1 MCLKIALVDD
11 EKIYNDEM
19 SVICREFAAE
29 NRLNIE
35 VAEYCDGDSFL
46 NSKEDHSIVFMDI
59 YMNGMDG
66 ILTAQKLREHGSGSL
81 LIFMTSSE
89 EHMPDA
95 FSCHAFEYIVKPF
108 SPQRVKKV
116 LGDALKVIP
125 FETEYTELYSD
136 RKKFRVALENIV
148 CAITDAHYL
157 DVALANGTSIRCRMT
172 TGQFLEQ
179 AAFDERFVLVN
190 KGIIVNADY
199 ITDFENN
206 CCILKNG
213 ASLPIRVRDRLKIE
227 QTVRNH
233 NFDKIRKK
241 QRYGG

>member
-1 MCLKIALVDD
+1 MRLKIALVDD
-11 EKIYNDEM
+11 EKIYKDEM

-29 NRLNIE
+29 NHLDTEI
-35 VAEYCDGDSFL
+35 AEYCDGDSFL

-59 YMNGMDG
+59 FMDGTDG
-66 ILTAQKLREHGSGSL
+66 ILTAQKLRERGGGCL

-136 RKKFRVALENIV
+136 RKKFRVALDNIV

-179 AAFDERFVLVN
+179 AAFDERFILIN

-199 ITDFENN
+199 VIDFNNN
-206 CCILKNG
+206 CCILENG
-213 ASLPIRVRDRLKIE
+213 ICLPIRVRDRLSIE
-227 QTVRNH
+227 QTVRDY
-233 NFDKIRKK
+233 NFNKIRKN
-241 QRYGG
+241 QRFGG